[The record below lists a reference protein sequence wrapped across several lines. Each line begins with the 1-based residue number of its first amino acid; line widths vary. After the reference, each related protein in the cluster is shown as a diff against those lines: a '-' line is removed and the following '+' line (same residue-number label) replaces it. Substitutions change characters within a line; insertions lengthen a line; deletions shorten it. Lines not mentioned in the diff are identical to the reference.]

1 MKQKV
6 YLEKKHDFKERYYY
20 LLSFDEDGC
29 DAILQKI
36 NDRWLLVDM
45 LKNKSSEDVM
55 KIYVTL
61 SVLNKM
67 IEKEEVDT
75 IKRKELENKGFDNIE
90 ERIKIMKNSQDW
102 WIETLLDDY
111 DLELIFKEEST
122 NVTNKKRS
130 I

>member
-1 MKQKV
+1 MI
-6 YLEKKHDFKERYYY
+6 LRRDIIIYYH
-20 LLSFDEDGC
+20 LDEGGC

-67 IEKEEVDT
+67 IKKEEVD
-75 IKRKELENKGFDNIE
+75 RKEFENKEFNNIE
-90 ERIKIMKNSQDW
+90 
-102 WIETLLDDY
+102 TTLDDY
-111 DLELIFKEEST
+111 NLELIF
-122 NVTNKKRS
+122 

>member
-1 MKQKV
+1 M
-6 YLEKKHDFKERYYY
+6 
-20 LLSFDEDGC
+20 
-29 DAILQKI
+29 
-36 NDRWLLVDM
+36 DM

>member
-20 LLSFDEDGC
+20 LLSFDEGGC

-36 NDRWLLVDM
+36 NDQWLLVDM
-45 LKNKSSEDVM
+45 LRNKNSEDVM

-67 IEKEEVDT
+67 IEKEEVD
-75 IKRKELENKGFDNIE
+75 RKEFENKEFNNIE
-90 ERIKIMKNSQDW
+90 K
-102 WIETLLDDY
+102 TLDDY
-111 DLELIFKEEST
+111 NLELIF
-122 NVTNKKRS
+122 

>member
-67 IEKEEVDT
+67 IKKEEVD
-75 IKRKELENKGFDNIE
+75 RKEFENKEFNNIE
-90 ERIKIMKNSQDW
+90 K
-102 WIETLLDDY
+102 TLDDY
-111 DLELIFKEEST
+111 NLELIF
-122 NVTNKKRS
+122 